1 MLISCN
7 ILKKHIKNSE
17 TIDFVSLWDKFTIRT
32 AEVEGVSLRGNNFD
46 GVITAKILE
55 VNDHPESKKLHILK
69 VDTGKETL
77 QIVCGAPNVRV
88 GLIAPCAL
96 IGSHIDGIEITKRPL
111 VGYDSY
117 GMMCSGKEL
126 GISDD
131 HSGLLEL
138 PEDTPIGKDIKELFP
153 IEDIIVEIDNKSLT
167 HRPDLWGHY
176 GIAREVAA
184 ITGHELLPLELNTDV
199 PDKKKL
205 KIKINNPELCYRYI
219 GTKIDNIE
227 NNKTP
232 IWMQIF
238 LYYAGMRSINLLVD
252 LTNYVMLELG
262 QPMHAFDSRVV
273 KNIEVGL
280 AKDGDTYTTLDGQ
293 ERHLSNQDLMIKN
306 GGEYFAIAGVMGGLD
321 SEIVEDTNSIVL
333 ESACFEPST
342 VRKTAINLGLRT
354 EASARYEKSLDP
366 NLALT
371 AANRFI
377 KLLRDENPNMEFGS
391 AITDEYPT
399 VQTENQIELNKDYLY
414 RYMGFEVEDKLV
426 VDILTSLGFK
436 VKKLAKKFVI
446 TVPTYRSTK
455 DITMPADII
464 EEISRMYGYENFKHV
479 PLRMDMTFGNQEIT
493 YDTEYYVKDYLAN
506 RYNLH
511 EINTYLWNKTTFLK
525 KIGVEVDNVKLLG
538 KSEDNILRKDL
549 NLSMLEAASNNINN
563 YEEFGL
569 FEIGTTIINDECERH
584 LSIMLVRNNDNLK
597 LGYYQIKDYV
607 YSMFKSLKNI
617 EVEFALISDK
627 ETYYN
632 NELTLGVLNEGKI
645 LGFITVFNRKVSNQ
659 ISKKKVF
666 ICADI
671 NFDNFVE
678 LSNNLNTYREVS
690 KYPRTTLDYT
700 IITERGTFY
709 KRLED
714 ILNEFTSPIIIKRE
728 LRDIY
733 LDGDTKKVTIRYTVG
748 SDEKTLTREEL
759 DDFKNKF
766 IEHIQN
772 NNLNIIEQ

>member
-7 ILKKHIKNSE
+7 ILKRHIKNSE
-17 TIDFVSLWDKFTIRT
+17 NIDFISIWDKFTIRT

-46 GVITAKILE
+46 GVIAAKILE
-55 VNDHPESKKLHILK
+55 VADHPESKKLHILK

-77 QIVCGAPNVRV
+77 QIVCGAPNVRP

-96 IGSHIDGIEITKRPL
+96 IGSHIDGIEITRRPL

-138 PEDTPIGKDIKELFP
+138 PDDTPIGKDMKEIFP

-176 GIAREVAA
+176 GIAREIAA
-184 ITGHELLPLELNTDV
+184 ITNHELLPLDLNTEK
-199 PDKKKL
+199 PDKNKL

-219 GTKIDNIE
+219 GTKLDNIT

-273 KNIEVGL
+273 KDIEVGL
-280 AKDGDTYTTLDGQ
+280 ASDGDTYTTLDGQ
-293 ERHLSNQDLMIKN
+293 ERVLTNQDLMIKN
-306 GGEYFAIAGVMGGLD
+306 GGKYFAIAGVMGGLD
-321 SEIVEDTNSIVL
+321 SEIVEDTDSIVL

-342 VRKTAINLGLRT
+342 VRKTAISLGLRT

-366 NLALT
+366 NLAEI

-377 KLLRDENPNMEFGS
+377 KILKDENPNMEFGS
-391 AITDEYPT
+391 AITDVYPT
-399 VQTENQIELNKDYLY
+399 VQNNNHIELNKDYLY
-414 RYMGFEVEDKLV
+414 KYMGFNIEDDV
-426 VDILTSLGFK
+426 VMNILTSLGFK
-436 VKKLAKKFVI
+436 VKKTAKKFDI
-446 TVPTYRSTK
+446 IVPTYRSTK

-479 PLRMDMTFGNQEIT
+479 PLRMEISFGNKEIT

-506 RYNLH
+506 RYNLR
-511 EINTYLWNKTTFLK
+511 EVNTYLWNKTSFLK
-525 KIGVEVDNVKLLG
+525 KIGVDVDNVKLLG

-563 YEEFGL
+563 YDEFGI
-569 FEIGTTIINDECERH
+569 FEIGTTIINDECQRH
-584 LSIMLVRNNDNLK
+584 LSIMLVKNNDNLK
-597 LGYYQIKDYV
+597 IGYYQIKDYIH
-607 YSMFKSLKNI
+607 SLFKSLKNI
-617 EVEFALISDK
+617 EVTFALISDK
-627 ETYYN
+627 EPYYN
-632 NELTLGVLNEGKI
+632 NELTLGVLKEGKI

-659 ISKKKVF
+659 ISKKKSF

-671 NFDNFVE
+671 NFDNFIE
-678 LSNNLNTYREVS
+678 LNTELNTYKEVS
-690 KYPRTTLDYT
+690 KYPKTTLDYT
-700 IITERGTFY
+700 IITERGSFY

-714 ILNEFTSPIIIKRE
+714 ILEGFTSPIIIKRE

-748 SDEKTLTREEL
+748 SDEKTLTSEEL
-759 DDFKNKF
+759 EDFKQRF
-766 IEHIQN
+766 IEYIHN
-772 NNLNIIEQ
+772 NNLTIIEQ